1 MRCRV
6 SASGPG
12 LRRARAALALVAAAT
27 IVIGSQAVARARS
40 ESPIRGYW
48 APRSALTSIETIR
61 RALASAQFGGFDT
74 VFVPIPLAE
83 SDPLPGFD
91 GVRELI
97 REARDRRLR
106 VHAWLDVN
114 RVVVDDE
121 IPASRTHVIY
131 QHPEWLMVP
140 RALAPHLIAIDP
152 RGPAYLGQ
160 LSRWTRA
167 NISRV
172 DGLYVSPLDPEA
184 AGYLANLVSTT
195 LKRYVVDGVY
205 LDGLRFPGSDFDYSR
220 HAMDLF
226 RAHQRPR
233 LSPADRLRLD
243 EIETIDPF
251 GYASEFPAE
260 WTAFRQARLTA
271 LVKTLRETL
280 KINGLTVTANV
291 PTDDETAR
299 EEQFQDWR
307 TWVADRLIDGV
318 GKRNG
323 NSTMILLSTE
333 GALPA
338 SSTILPVAGQA
349 SAGGSR

>member
-1 MRCRV
+1 
-6 SASGPG
+6 
-12 LRRARAALALVAAAT
+12 
-27 IVIGSQAVARARS
+27 
-40 ESPIRGYW
+40 
-48 APRSALTSIETIR
+48 
-61 RALASAQFGGFDT
+61 
-74 VFVPIPLAE
+74 
-83 SDPLPGFD
+83 
-91 GVRELI
+91 
-97 REARDRRLR
+97 
-106 VHAWLDVN
+106 
-114 RVVVDDE
+114 
-121 IPASRTHVIY
+121 
-131 QHPEWLMVP
+131 MVP

-160 LSRWTRA
+160 LSRWTRV
-167 NISRV
+167 NTSRV

-184 AGYLANLVSTT
+184 VSYLANLVSATV
-195 LKRYVVDGVY
+195 KRYVFDGVY

-226 RAHQRPR
+226 RAHERPR
-233 LSPADRLRLD
+233 LSSADRLRLD

-251 GYASEFPAE
+251 GYASEFPEE

-271 LVKTLRETL
+271 LVKTLHETL
-280 KINGLTVTANV
+280 KATGLTVTANV

-307 TWVADRLIDGV
+307 TWVADRLIHGV

-349 SAGGSR
+349 SVGGSR